1 MSLIHSP
8 RLPSVTTARYASQRH
23 DDVPGTCA
31 EPTRQD
37 AILLGQRTLGNQAV
51 LRALTGASADS
62 AEREANRI
70 GDSVA
75 DAATRT
81 AGSAVLSNVA
91 SERRGLT
98 PRERLEAFLGWHLPA
113 SRVPVGVG
121 AAEETRKRGAG
132 AVTGRRDEPPTGE
145 VADTVPRLV
154 HEVLS
159 SPGRPLDAGTLFL
172 MERRFSRDFSRV
184 RLHSGATAEQSARD
198 LNAQAYTVGTNIVF
212 GAGQLAPETPR
223 GQRLIAHELTHVVQQ
238 SGSTP
243 AVQRQPD
250 PAKKGTPGKKTPAAP
265 APKPRDAEAEVRAI
279 MSGRS
284 APKAKKDLGSWLD
297 THPADVAV
305 AERVLLDRAAAAT
318 GEREW
323 ELLGDLLGEVFAR
336 DPHAE
341 APRVALRDQAEAST
355 NAVWEQYASAA
366 AIAAIYQ
373 WAGDSSERNR
383 LLSKLST
390 KEEKANRA
398 KQLSQLRNESSKLL
412 VDLRTERTQLMKNM
426 QHSLAVLPLR
436 ASASFTPV
444 PEQDLVSRLLHQ
456 MERGIAH
463 AEGIRRQTYEAFSAR
478 TPERETTAE
487 IARLDKQRD
496 EAEANVS
503 AAHRELDDAK
513 KLSGAGVT
521 AKVGAATAKVKK
533 AEDRKKAI
541 AAGRAK
547 ATPAAARTIKYRED
561 PQETKRVDAAL
572 DEFTRSRNAFLGLQA
587 AKLPSFKSLADDGAS
602 WWVYWQFIKNARDG
616 FEGFAMESTLRP
628 ALLARNKMISRPETT
643 GIQASTSPDTYSG
656 HGWGQYD
663 LNAPAGTKID
673 VIEPPGIDLSQV
685 LGGKPRM
692 FEWIGSRV
700 STVFGQ
706 DPRQTE
712 KDVLDKLAYGF
723 FGRDRA
729 FEKKIEQ
736 ADLDKS
742 GLPENRTPEPN
753 RLVAGL
759 LYRSTVAGGELE
771 IEDQLV
777 ALRSDLEVLLED
789 SPEFAG
795 LRVDENEEILT
806 ETFDASAGDFGTAN
820 LLNRAAFV
828 AAGTRGGIPASALTA
843 FNAAITRI
851 LKEDSSFTRAVFTLM
866 KTRLEDL
873 RSQGGVEAGH
883 LGVLDWAGPSVYV
896 LHHYRLKGGAEE
908 AWIRVIYLHL
918 HKVDASVGKMSKD
931 PLTVGEVGSGGNA
944 ISPHVHMSIAIFRT
958 EPSWNTPPVD
968 YIDPT
973 DFFGMVPRT
982 PFKTAP

>member
-1 MSLIHSP
+1 MSFIHSP
-8 RLPSVTTARYASQRH
+8 RLPSVTTSRHGPQRH
-23 DDVPGTCA
+23 DDISGTRA
-31 EPTRQD
+31 GPTRQD
-37 AILLGQRTLGNQAV
+37 AILLGQRTVGNQAV

-62 AEREANRI
+62 AEREADGI

-75 DAATRT
+75 DAAART
-81 AGSAVLSNVA
+81 MGSAVRGKVA

-98 PRERLEAFLGWHLPA
+98 PRERVEASFGWHLPA
-113 SRVPVGVG
+113 SRLPVGIA
-121 AAEETRKRGAG
+121 AAEETREQGAG
-132 AVTGRRDEPPTGE
+132 AATGRSGEQPTGE
-145 VADTVPRLV
+145 AADTVPRLV

-159 SPGRPLDAGTLFL
+159 SPGRRLDTETRSL
-172 MERRFSRDFSRV
+172 MERRFNRDFSRV

-198 LNAQAYTVGTNIVF
+198 LNAQAYTVGNNIVF
-212 GAGQLAPETPR
+212 GAGQLVPETPR

-238 SGSTP
+238 SASGP

-250 PAKKGTPGKKTPAAP
+250 PAKQSPPGKKTTAAP
-265 APKPRDAEAEVRAI
+265 APKPRDPDAEVRAI
-279 MSGRS
+279 ISGGS

-297 THPADVAV
+297 AHPADVAV
-305 AERVLLDRAAAAT
+305 AERVLLDKAAAST
-318 GEREW
+318 VEREW
-323 ELLGDLLGEVFAR
+323 GLLGDLLGEVFAR
-336 DPHAE
+336 DPHAD
-341 APRVALRDQAEAST
+341 APRAALRDQAKAST

-373 WAGDSSERNR
+373 WSGDSSERNR

-398 KQLSQLRNESSKLL
+398 KQLSQLHDESSKLL
-412 VDLRTERTQLMKNM
+412 KDLRNERTQLMKNM

-436 ASASFTPV
+436 ASATFTPV

-456 MERGIAH
+456 MERGIAQ
-463 AEGIRRQTYEAFSAR
+463 AEGIRRQSYETVSAP
-478 TPERETTAE
+478 TPESETRAE
-487 IARLDKQRD
+487 VARLDKQRD
-496 EAEANVS
+496 EAEANVG
-503 AAHRELDDAK
+503 AAERELDDAK
-513 KLSGAGVT
+513 KLTGAGAA
-521 AKVGAATAKVKK
+521 AKVRAATAKAKT
-533 AEDRKKAI
+533 AEDRKKAV

-547 ATPAAARTIKYRED
+547 ATPAAARAIKYRED
-561 PQETKRVDAAL
+561 PQETKRVDTAL
-572 DEFTRSRNAFLGLQA
+572 AEFTRARNAFLGVQA
-587 AKLPSFKSLADDGAS
+587 ANLSSFKSLADDGAS
-602 WWVYWQFIKNARDG
+602 WWVYWQFIKNSRDG

-643 GIQASTSPDTYSG
+643 GIHVGTSPDTYSG

-673 VIEPPGIDLSQV
+673 VVQPTDIDLSQV
-685 LGGKPRM
+685 LGGKPRV

-700 STVFGQ
+700 NTVFGQ
-706 DPRQTE
+706 DPHQTE

-736 ADLDKS
+736 TDLDKS

-806 ETFDASAGDFGTAN
+806 KTFDASAGDFGTAN

-828 AAGTRGGIPASALTA
+828 AAGTRGGIPAPALTA
-843 FNAAITRI
+843 FNVAITRI

-918 HKVDASVGKMSKD
+918 HKVDAKVGKMSKD

-958 EPSWNTPPVD
+958 EPSWNTAPVD